1 MRAFMHASMRTLDAR
16 ICEARCDYHRSAHS
30 PSLPLRCSSLRPS
43 LSAYQHRV
51 ELLQDGSGK
60 IFYKIVS
67 ADKVEKLRGL
77 SPADVLI
84 YQLVE
89 KSGNQGIWIKDL
101 RRKSNLS
108 ALEIPKILKEL
119 QKRKL
124 IKCEKSI
131 AATNKKVY
139 MLYEIEPA
147 REVSGGAWYD
157 KTTGEFDTEYM
168 AALEGMIMHFM
179 EKKWRAKESERERM
193 ARGALSPSAAA
204 ESGLGAPD
212 EVESYLK
219 ETGAFKTVPSAEE
232 IGKICQGL
240 VYEGRLERLEDDA
253 AEWLKG
259 ERGSASSSAAAAA
272 SANDDENR
280 PLAMRKRK
288 REEVSYVYR
297 FVRAG
302 AFQSSFQSIP
312 CATCPVARNCHDG
325 NPISPQS
332 CEYLTQWLQ
341 F

>member
-1 MRAFMHASMRTLDAR
+1 M
-16 ICEARCDYHRSAHS
+16 
-30 PSLPLRCSSLRPS
+30 
-43 LSAYQHRV
+43 

-168 AALEGMIMHFM
+168 AALEGMIMHYA
-179 EKKWRAKESERERM
+179 EKKWRAKESERDRI
-193 ARGALSPSAAA
+193 ARGSLSPSLAG
-204 ESGLGAPD
+204 ETGLAAPD
-212 EVESYLK
+212 ELESYLK

-240 VYEGRLERLEDDA
+240 VYEGRLERLEDDGA
-253 AEWLKG
+253 QWLKE
-259 ERGSASSSAAAAA
+259 ERGGGAGSSSAAAAA
-272 SANDDENR
+272 SSSHDDESR

-302 AFQSSFQSIP
+302 AFQSSFQAIP
-312 CATCPVARNCHDG
+312 CATCPVAKNCHEG